1 MAEYINDSIEAT
13 VDDNGSFVFA
23 DKGEVDAASLAEFM
37 GYHIQNMRDN
47 LNRLMNY
54 YRGKHDYANYAINAK
69 KAEGKP
75 DARIVVNYPQELTDN
90 MTGFFV
96 GTPPKITYQQ
106 ATNDNAEDGV
116 VIQDKLQRFLSLNQS
131 DMVIADLAKQCDV
144 FGYTHLLLYQ
154 DEMKETRFAVS
165 SPIDSFVIYDDSV
178 AKKPICGVRYK
189 KYKNQVDGIQGT
201 IYYPEHEIEFTADVA
216 GYNVKFGEQTDYAY
230 SFGDV
235 PLIEFKNNGERLGT
249 YESVMSLIDS
259 VDEAMSHKAND
270 INYFANEI
278 LKLIGVNV
286 TQKMLDDMI
295 NNRVITVSN
304 TNGQNVDIGFLDKP
318 NADGI
323 QENFLNRVDNLI
335 YTKSGVA
342 NFNDDV
348 FGNASG
354 VALEFKLQAMTN
366 KAKTKERY
374 FTAALLNMLKQ
385 AFNVGASLPQ
395 VLTDDTNIMDDIDI
409 TFSFTVP
416 HNLADEAK
424 TAQTLMGITD
434 QKTALSVLSNVK
446 DPQQVIDAR
455 KAEEKQRQQDTMNA
469 FNGDDNGQDA
479 GE

>member
-1 MAEYINDSIEAT
+1 MAEYINDSTLAT
-13 VDDNGSFVFA
+13 IDDNGSFVFA
-23 DKGEVDAASLAEFM
+23 GQGEVDDETLGQFVS
-37 GYHIQNMRDN
+37 YHIQNMRN
-47 LNRLMNY
+47 KLIRLMNY
-54 YRGKHDYANYAINAK
+54 YKGKHDYANYALNKK
-69 KAEGKP
+69 KAVGKP
-75 DARIVVNYPQELTDN
+75 DARIVVNYPQELADN

-96 GTPPKITYQQ
+96 GTPVKISYQDK
-106 ATNDNAEDGV
+106 TNDNSEDNT

-131 DMVIADLAKQCDV
+131 DMAIADLAKQADV

-165 SPIDSFVIYDDSV
+165 SPVDSFVIYDDSV

-189 KYKNQVDGIQGT
+189 MYKNQITEIQGT
-201 IYYPEHEIEFTADVA
+201 IYYPEHEIDFQSDAV
-216 GYNVKFGEQTDYAY
+216 GSNVKFGEQTDYGY

-249 YESVMSLIDS
+249 YETVMSLIDS

-278 LKLIGVNV
+278 LKLIGVNIQQE
-286 TQKMLDDMI
+286 TLDNMI
-295 NNRVITVSN
+295 NQRIINVAN
-304 TNGQNVDIGFLDKP
+304 TNGQNADVSFLDKP
-318 NADGI
+318 NADLI
-323 QENFLNRVDNLI
+323 QENFLTRVDSLI

-395 VLTDDTNIMDDIDI
+395 ILIENTNIMDDIDI

-455 KAEEKQRQQDTMNA
+455 KAEETQRQQDTMNA
-469 FNGDDNGQDA
+469 FNGGDDGQDA
-479 GE
+479 NE

>member
-1 MAEYINDSIEAT
+1 MAEYINNSTLAT
-13 VDDNGSFVFA
+13 IDDNGSFVFA
-23 DKGEVDAASLAEFM
+23 GQGEVDDDTLGQFVS
-37 GYHIQNMRDN
+37 YHIQNMRKK
-47 LNRLMNY
+47 LTRLMNY
-54 YRGKHDYANYAINAK
+54 YKGKHDYANYAINNK
-69 KAEGKP
+69 KPVGKP
-75 DARIVVNYPQELTDN
+75 DARIVVNYPQELADN

-106 ATNDNAEDGV
+106 ATNDNNEDNV
-116 VIQDKLQRFLSLNQS
+116 VIQDKLQRFLSLNQA
-131 DMVIADLAKQCDV
+131 DMAIADLAKQADV
-144 FGYTHLLLYQ
+144 FGCTHLLLYQ

-178 AKKPICGVRYK
+178 AKKPVCGVRYK
-189 KYKNQVDGIQGT
+189 MYKNQIAEIQGT
-201 IYYPEHEIEFTADVA
+201 IYYSDHEVEFQSDAV
-216 GYNVKFGEQTDYAY
+216 GSNVIFGEQTDYAY

-249 YESVMSLIDS
+249 YETVMSLIDA
-259 VDEAMSHKAND
+259 VDESMSHKAND

-278 LKLIGVNV
+278 LKLIGVNIQQE
-286 TQKMLDDMI
+286 TLDNMI
-295 NNRVITVSN
+295 NQRIINVPN

-318 NADGI
+318 NADVI
-323 QENFLNRVDNLI
+323 QENFLDRVDNLI

-354 VALEFKLQAMTN
+354 VSLEFKLQAMTN
-366 KAKTKERY
+366 KAKTKQRY
-374 FTAALLNMLKQ
+374 FTAALYNMLKQ

-395 VLTDDTNIMDDIDI
+395 VLIENTNIMDDIDI

-416 HNLADEAK
+416 HNLADEAQ